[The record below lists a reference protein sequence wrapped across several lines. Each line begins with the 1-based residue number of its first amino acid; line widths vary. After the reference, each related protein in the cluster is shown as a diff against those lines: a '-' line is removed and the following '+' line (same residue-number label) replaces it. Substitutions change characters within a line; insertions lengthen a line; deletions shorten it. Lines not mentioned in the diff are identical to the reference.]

1 MIKYRIVIFEKGK
14 VISDFLENG
23 YLIIVSCGDLASGM
37 ADAKNL
43 SADSVIINMEY
54 FDKKDVLK
62 YITDNSDINIFAV
75 NADESLKY
83 QIYEC
88 GAVDVITKPFDIIEL
103 KYKIEIAIK
112 KNRYKPKKYFLGDLI
127 YEIETGTLIREK
139 KSIVL
144 PSLQNKIFALLLNA
158 FYENRIVKK
167 EEVFDSMVDESSR
180 IQNHIAR
187 LRYSLSYI
195 KSRQVIIETVY
206 GKGYKLFIIDN

>member
-1 MIKYRIVIFEKGK
+1 LIKYRIIIFEKGK
-14 VISDFLENG
+14 AINDFLKDCE
-23 YLIIVSCGDLASGM
+23 LIIVSCEDLLSGM
-37 ADAKNL
+37 ADARNL
-43 SADSVIINMEY
+43 SADAVIIDMDCY
-54 FDKKDVLK
+54 DKKDVLK
-62 YITDNSDINIFAV
+62 YISQYSDVNIFVV
-75 NADESLKY
+75 NADEELKY

-88 GAVDVITKPFDIIEL
+88 GAVDVMTKPLDVIEL
-103 KYKIEIAIK
+103 KYKIEIAIEK
-112 KNRYKPKKYFLGDLI
+112 SRYKPRKYILGDLI
-127 YEIETGTLIREK
+127 YEIETGTLIKEK

-206 GKGYKLFIIDN
+206 GKGYKLFVIDN

>member
-1 MIKYRIVIFEKGK
+1 MIKYRLVIFEDGK
-14 VISDFLENG
+14 SIQNFLEDCD
-23 YLIIVSCGDLASGM
+23 LIIASCDDLKSGM
-37 ADAKNL
+37 VNAKNL
-43 SADSVIINMEY
+43 SADAVIIDMQCYN
-54 FDKKDVLK
+54 KKEVLK
-62 YITDNSDINIFAV
+62 YITDNSDINIFVV
-75 NADESLKY
+75 NADEEIKY

-88 GAVDVITKPFDIIEL
+88 GAVDVMTKPLDRIEL
-103 KYKIEIAIK
+103 KYKIDIAIK
-112 KNRYKPKKYFLGDLI
+112 KSRYTPKKYYLGDLV
-127 YEIETGTLIREK
+127 YEIETGTLAK
-139 KSIVL
+139 DSKSIVL

-206 GKGYKLFIIDN
+206 GKGYKLFVIDN